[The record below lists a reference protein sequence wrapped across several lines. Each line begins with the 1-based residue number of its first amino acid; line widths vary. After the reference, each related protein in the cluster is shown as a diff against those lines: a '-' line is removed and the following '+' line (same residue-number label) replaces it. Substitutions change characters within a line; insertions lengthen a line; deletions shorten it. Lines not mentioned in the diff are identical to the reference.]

1 MVEPMSPHL
10 MFENTTCVVALFASM
25 SVGLPSVALHGPLLP
40 ESSQFMNWLLSF
52 QMLKAKTMPRPSA
65 SPIVVREPNSA
76 ALPST
81 ASHHV
86 ELIESPVG
94 AEMALGT
101 VKLFWWYTRLIWLS
115 VPVVVPSS
123 VMN

>member
-1 MVEPMSPHL
+1 
-10 MFENTTCVVALFASM
+10 MFEKTTCVSELFAWIKD
-25 SVGLPSVALHGPLLP
+25 GLPSVALHGPLLP

-52 QMLKAKTMPRPSA
+52 QMLKAKTMPLPSA
-65 SPIVVREPNSA
+65 SPMVVREPNSA

-86 ELIESPVG
+86 ELMESPVG

-101 VKLFWWYTRLIWLS
+101 VKLF
-115 VPVVVPSS
+115 
-123 VMN
+123 